1 LRDCLGMRRQAIDG
15 RAYHIKPT
23 GRAELK
29 KGPKKNVPKNVP
41 VLCQN
46 QLINRITP

>member
-1 LRDCLGMRRQAIDG
+1 MRRQAIDG

-23 GRAELK
+23 GPAELK